1 MNIRRLFATALLL
14 CASSAAL
21 AAYPDKPIKV
31 IVGFAAGGGS
41 DILIRTI
48 TPGLSEVLGVPV
60 VVDNLPGAGGNRAM
74 AEVARAKPDGY
85 TLLMGTPGLATNSSL
100 YANLGFDPEKDFAPV
115 GLVGSVQNVLIVR
128 PSLDAK
134 TVGELIT
141 LANKEPGKLNYA
153 SPGTGT
159 SQHLAG
165 ELFKHSTQ
173 IKTVHVPYKGGGQ
186 AMSDLM
192 SGQVDYMFNVLPSA
206 LPQIKAGTVRAI
218 AVTGGQRSDT
228 LPDVP
233 TMIESGVAGYTAVTW
248 NGIVAPAGTPP
259 DVVDKLNKAI
269 AQVLSTPEMKQ
280 RYAAIGTTVL
290 IGSPD
295 DFAKLIRDETAK
307 WQRTIKASGIKAE

>member
-1 MNIRRLFATALLL
+1 M
-14 CASSAAL
+14 
-21 AAYPDKPIKV
+21 
-31 IVGFAAGGGS
+31 
-41 DILIRTI
+41 
-48 TPGLSEVLGVPV
+48 
-60 VVDNLPGAGGNRAM
+60 
-74 AEVARAKPDGY
+74 
-85 TLLMGTPGLATNSSL
+85 
-100 YANLGFDPEKDFAPV
+100 
-115 GLVGSVQNVLIVR
+115 
-128 PSLDAK
+128 
-134 TVGELIT
+134 
-141 LANKEPGKLNYA
+141 
-153 SPGTGT
+153 
-159 SQHLAG
+159 
-165 ELFKHSTQ
+165 
-173 IKTVHVPYKGGGQ
+173 HVPYKGGGQ

-259 DVVDKLNKAI
+259 DVVDKLNRAI

>member
-1 MNIRRLFATALLL
+1 
-14 CASSAAL
+14 
-21 AAYPDKPIKV
+21 
-31 IVGFAAGGGS
+31 
-41 DILIRTI
+41 
-48 TPGLSEVLGVPV
+48 
-60 VVDNLPGAGGNRAM
+60 
-74 AEVARAKPDGY
+74 
-85 TLLMGTPGLATNSSL
+85 
-100 YANLGFDPEKDFAPV
+100 
-115 GLVGSVQNVLIVR
+115 
-128 PSLDAK
+128 
-134 TVGELIT
+134 
-141 LANKEPGKLNYA
+141 
-153 SPGTGT
+153 
-159 SQHLAG
+159 
-165 ELFKHSTQ
+165 
-173 IKTVHVPYKGGGQ
+173 
-186 AMSDLM
+186 MSDLM